1 MLSALIRWEQGV
13 RGAQKGKRAAKG
25 GFGGRC
31 RPKGADLGRA
41 SRDEGP
47 ARARP
52 GRRARRVLGEGT
64 WQTAFP
70 APVGRRLELAEWGG
84 VAQRKAPEPWEPWEP
99 GRPWARCG
107 QWGGGYQRLQAGP
120 GEQRSKRACGPCW
133 EFAVFASEGGR
144 RTEAF
149 RAVGVSVAAD
159 VASTVLEVSPRRAR
173 CLRPGVGSRR
183 WAHGLLLPRSSR
195 GALGQ
200 VTSHFCASIF
210 LPIKWVIEG

>member
-1 MLSALIRWEQGV
+1 MF
-13 RGAQKGKRAAKG
+13 GAHRKGNGLPREASGGGAVQRARTWDAPPG
-25 GFGGRC
+25 T
-31 RPKGADLGRA
+31 
-41 SRDEGP
+41 RDQRMQGP
-47 ARARP
+47 AAELGVCWERGHGRQCSRRP
-52 GRRARRVLGEGT
+52 WGGGWSWRSG
-64 WQTAFP
+64 
-70 APVGRRLELAEWGG
+70 GG

>member
-1 MLSALIRWEQGV
+1 MPSEGRGLGTRLPGRGTSAC
-13 RGAQKGKRAAKG
+13 K
-25 GFGGRC
+25 
-31 RPKGADLGRA
+31 
-41 SRDEGP
+41 
-47 ARARP
+47 ARP
-52 GRRARRVLGEGT
+52 PSSACAGRGDMADSVPGARGEEAG
-64 WQTAFP
+64 AGG
-70 APVGRRLELAEWGG
+70 VGG